1 MVVILFPILLIIV
14 AGLVRT
20 WQVEHSLNQKLFSA
34 GSLPKNLDGFYYGK
48 VARLE
53 TSWVGKE
60 FNASSSS
67 GINRFQDNSKKYPFK
82 TYAKGDS
89 LILDYNVPENP
100 FYIRFIVDE
109 LVQTGRDQFLGKLHI
124 NLLGISTS
132 LGLFSLEKAEK
143 SALPTPDYQIVLLGD
158 SMTESLGNS
167 EIMQSILEKDYPG
180 KVFLILNYGYGSTSV
195 IQAMERLTKE
205 TSHGRVFKPIM
216 DIDFDLILIESFGHN
231 PLSQFP
237 LDEGLQKQNQALD
250 DMVKT
255 ITSKKPKSSI
265 VFVAT
270 IAPNKQKYAL
280 NSVDLSLEKRAE
292 WAEERMAYIQ
302 NHIKYAED
310 HGIPIIDV
318 YSKSL
323 TNGDGN
329 LKFIRNDDYIH
340 PSPEGLYLISSEI
353 ATRISTDQLLP

>member
-20 WQVEHSLNQKLFSA
+20 WQVEHSLNQKLFSS
-34 GSLPKNLDGFYYGK
+34 GSLPKSLDGFYTGK

-60 FNASSSS
+60 FNATNST
-67 GINRFQDNSKKYPFK
+67 GINRFKDGSKKYPFK
-82 TYAKGDS
+82 TYSKGDS
-89 LILDYNVPENP
+89 LMLDYNVQENP
-100 FYIRFIVDE
+100 FYIRLIVDE
-109 LVQTGRDQFLGKLHI
+109 LTQTGRDQFLGKLHI
-124 NLLGISTS
+124 KLLGLSTS
-132 LGLFSLEKAEK
+132 LGFFSLEKSDKTE
-143 SALPTPDYQIVLLGD
+143 LPSPDYQIVLLGD

-167 EIMQSILEKDYPG
+167 EILQSWLEKYYPG
-180 KVFLILNYGYGSTSV
+180 KVFLLLNYGYGSTNV
-195 IQAMERLTKE
+195 LQAKERLTTE
-205 TSHGRVFKPIM
+205 TNHGRIFKPIM

-237 LDEGLQKQNQALD
+237 LQEGLQKQDQALD
-250 DMVKT
+250 EMVKT
-255 ITSKKPKSSI
+255 IAAKKPKSSI

-292 WAEERMAYIQ
+292 WADERSTYIK
-302 NHIKYAED
+302 NHIKYAQD
-310 HGIPIIDV
+310 HGIPVIDI

-323 TNGDGN
+323 ANGDGN
-329 LKFIRNDDYIH
+329 LKYIRTDDYIH
-340 PSPEGLYLISSEI
+340 PSPEGLFLISSEI
-353 ATRISTDQLLP
+353 GNFIKANNLLP